1 MTVLFHRSYR
11 ALDTTKWFGGHAYRK
26 KHAHPGSVDVENL
39 CPLLALGNFSPVVEV
54 ENLCPIVVLA
64 NSSPVVE
71 LENFEAPLTPTNIIA
86 QG

>member
-26 KHAHPGSVDVENL
+26 KHAHPGSV
-39 CPLLALGNFSPVVEV
+39 EV

-71 LENFEAPLTPTNIIA
+71 LENFEAPLTLTNIIA
-86 QG
+86 QE